1 MSGICSQHQGHD
13 KACPYCT
20 AIPLTPEQEAYYRG
34 WDEAEAALLRN
45 CWTPVENCVL
55 NVYTRLEDAARKF
68 VSESGDPDL
77 ENVID
82 DIDKLRELHRGMW
95 GRDLEQ

>member
-13 KACPYCT
+13 PNCPRCT
-20 AIPLTPEQEAYYRG
+20 AIPLTEEDKAYYRG
-34 WDEAEAALLRN
+34 WEESRAAIIRN

-55 NVYTRLEDAARKF
+55 NVYTKLEDAARATAARETHPELLA
-68 VSESGDPDL
+68 VLNEI
-77 ENVID
+77 E
-82 DIDKLRELHRGMW
+82 KLRELHRGMW

>member
-13 KACPYCT
+13 KNCPRCT
-20 AIPLTPEQEAYYRG
+20 AIPLTPEDESYYRG
-34 WDEAEAALLRN
+34 WDAAHAAQLRN

-55 NVYTRLEDAARKF
+55 NVYTQLEDAARKSIAE
-68 VSESGDPDL
+68 VGNVEL
-77 ENVID
+77 EKAID
-82 DIDKLRELHRGMW
+82 DIDKLRELNRGMW